1 MTDKEKGFRR
11 IWAGSLIVIGV
22 LSLIQSADRI
32 VISINGSGFLPDFL
46 VAVFGVVLPLAA
58 VYLISA
64 GILIAKIEKEKG
76 KDRK

>member
-11 IWAGSLIVIGV
+11 IWAVSLIVIGV
-22 LSLIQSADRI
+22 LGLIQSADRI
-32 VISINGSGFLPDFL
+32 VAAINGSGFLPDFL
-46 VAVFGVVLPLAA
+46 VTVFGVVLPLAA
-58 VYLISA
+58 VYLISS